1 MSSCQNINLTKCQV
15 EKMTSGQNDLAPR
28 DACFYFVEYPY
39 NEKRIWVI
47 DGGKQLDILKLGA
60 H

>member
-1 MSSCQNINLTKCQV
+1 MHADKMS
-15 EKMTSGQNDLAPR
+15 SGQNDLAPR

-39 NEKRIWVI
+39 NEKRILVI